1 MIRLHGRETIARGGS
16 RSAGGRSVARRL
28 AMTAALALTMYGA
41 LAQDTSHPRALI
53 ETSAQKMLQELEA
66 NRAEYRKDPKKVD
79 KLVDELLLPNFD
91 TAYAAEK
98 VLGTHWKTATPE
110 QRQRFINAFYRSLL
124 AKYGAALVKFEA
136 GQLKVM
142 PFRGDVNKG
151 SATIQTRVKTSD
163 GTVVP
168 VDYLMRKTP
177 QGWKAYDVKVEGI
190 SYVTT
195 FRNDFNTEINR
206 NGLEAVIQRIEKG
219 GAGKAAAQASDD
231 SAKAAKPGT

>member
-1 MIRLHGRETIARGGS
+1 MTRLYSRETIAGGGS
-16 RSAGGRSVARRL
+16 VIRRL
-28 AMTAALALTMYGA
+28 AVTASLASLVAAHGA
-41 LAQDTSHPRALI
+41 HAQDSSHPRTLI

-66 NRAEYRKDPKKVD
+66 HRAEYRKDPKKVN
-79 KLVDELLLPNFD
+79 KLVDEILLPNFD

-98 VLGTHWKTATPE
+98 VLGTHWKSATPE
-110 QRQRFINAFYRSLL
+110 QRQRFVNAFYRSLL

-151 SATIQTRVKTSD
+151 TATIQTRVKTTD

-168 VDYLMRKTP
+168 VDYLMRKTEG
-177 QGWKAYDVKVEGI
+177 GWKAWDVKVEGI

-206 NGLEAVIQRIEKG
+206 KGLEAVIQRIEG
-219 GAGKAAAQASDD
+219 GAGKAAAQTGDD
-231 SAKAAKPGT
+231 AARAAKPGT

>member
-1 MIRLHGRETIARGGS
+1 MIRLYGRRTIARGGS
-16 RSAGGRSVARRL
+16 VLRRL
-28 AMTAALALTMYGA
+28 AMTAALAMLTHGA
-41 LAQDTSHPRALI
+41 WAQDNSHPRTLI
-53 ETSAQKMLQELEA
+53 ETSAQKMLQELEEH
-66 NRAEYRKDPKKVD
+66 RAEYRKEPRKVNE
-79 KLVDELLLPNFD
+79 LVDEILLPNFD

-98 VLGTHWKTATPE
+98 VLGTHWKAATAE

-124 AKYGAALVKFEA
+124 SKYGTALVKFEA

-151 SATIQTRVKTSD
+151 SATIQTRVKTTD

-177 QGWKAYDVKVEGI
+177 QGWKAWDVKVEGI

-219 GAGKAAAQASDD
+219 GAGKASAQASGET
-231 SAKAAKPGT
+231 AKTAKPGT

>member
-1 MIRLHGRETIARGGS
+1 MIRLHGRETI
-16 RSAGGRSVARRL
+16 RRL
-28 AMTAALALTMYGA
+28 VMTAALATLVAAHGA
-41 LAQDTSHPRALI
+41 WAQDNSHPRTLI
-53 ETSAQKMLQELEA
+53 ESSAQKILQELEA
-66 NRAEYRKDPKKVD
+66 NRAEYRKDPKKVNT
-79 KLVDELLLPNFD
+79 LVDEILLPNFD

-98 VLGTHWKTATPE
+98 VLGKHWKAATPE

-124 AKYGAALVKFEA
+124 AKYGSALVKFEA

-151 SATIQTRVKTSD
+151 AATIQTRIRTKD

-177 QGWKAYDVKVEGI
+177 EGSWKAWDVKVEGA

-195 FRNDFNTEINR
+195 FRADFDSEINQK
-206 NGLEAVIQRIEKG
+206 GLEAVIQRIERGTTAKT
-219 GAGKAAAQASDD
+219 AAQAGGDT
-231 SAKAAKPGT
+231 AKAAKPGT